1 MNAFPTRHEIASIIN
16 KLKTGVVDRTY
27 VAQWAF
33 SIIDA
38 DNIRITD
45 QVAWKVIQS
54 LGAVDLP
61 SSDRDYLYG
70 IDDFDDWLRLLES

>member
-1 MNAFPTRHEIASIIN
+1 MNEFPTRHEIISIIN

-38 DNIRITD
+38 DDIRITD

-54 LGAVDLP
+54 LGAADLP

>member
-1 MNAFPTRHEIASIIN
+1 MNVFPSRYEIASVIN
-16 KLKTGVVDRTY
+16 KLKSGALDRTN

-38 DNIRITD
+38 DDIRITD

>member
-16 KLKTGVVDRTY
+16 RLKTGAVDRTY
-27 VAQWAF
+27 AAQWAF

-38 DNIRITD
+38 DDIRVTD

-70 IDDFDDWLRLLES
+70 IDDLNDWLRLLES

>member
-1 MNAFPTRHEIASIIN
+1 MNELPTRYEISSVIN
-16 KLKTGVVDRTY
+16 KLKVGVVDRTY

-38 DNIRITD
+38 DDIRITD
-45 QVAWKVIQS
+45 QVAWKEIQS

-70 IDDFDDWLRLLES
+70 IDDFNDWLRLLES

>member
-1 MNAFPTRHEIASIIN
+1 MNELPTRYEISSVIN
-16 KLKTGVVDRTY
+16 KLKVGVVDRTY

-38 DNIRITD
+38 DDIRITD

>member
-1 MNAFPTRHEIASIIN
+1 MNELPTRYEISSVIN
-16 KLKTGVVDRTY
+16 KLKVGVVDRTY
-27 VAQWAF
+27 VTQWAF

-38 DNIRITD
+38 DDIRITD

-61 SSDRDYLYG
+61 SSDRNYLYG
-70 IDDFDDWLRLLES
+70 IDDFNDWLRLLES

>member
-1 MNAFPTRHEIASIIN
+1 MNIFPSRYEIASVIN
-16 KLKTGVVDRTY
+16 KLKSGTLDRTNI
-27 VAQWAF
+27 AQWAF

-38 DNIRITD
+38 DDIRITD

-70 IDDFDDWLRLLES
+70 IDDYDDWLRLLES

>member
-1 MNAFPTRHEIASIIN
+1 ISESAWEEMTCLFAPS
-16 KLKTGVVDRTY
+16 LDRTNI
-27 VAQWAF
+27 AQWAF

-38 DNIRITD
+38 DDIRITD

>member
-1 MNAFPTRHEIASIIN
+1 MNTIPSRNEIANIIN
-16 KLKTGVVDRTY
+16 QLRTGLIDRNY
-27 VAQWAF
+27 AAQWAF

-38 DNIRITD
+38 DDIRVTD

-54 LGAVDLP
+54 LGAADLP

-70 IDDFDDWLRLLES
+70 IEDFDDWLRLLDS

>member
-1 MNAFPTRHEIASIIN
+1 MNAFPSRYEIASVIN
-16 KLKTGVVDRTY
+16 KLKSGALDRTN

-38 DNIRITD
+38 DDIRITD